1 MMGSGTW
8 VALGPSEKYPRRP
21 RLCSGKTAEKS
32 ANSSAIETVFRLSI
46 IALGRNG
53 GDRRDAYD
61 TMGSGTWVAL
71 GPSEKYHRRPLR
83 VPDPIY
89 LSVYLNRRSLARY
102 RLVRV
107 RGREPTWDL

>member
-1 MMGSGTW
+1 VADEEVPVANGEVTAASASASGRGAEPCGFQLLV
-8 VALGPSEKYPRRP
+8 VAV
-21 RLCSGKTAEKS
+21 SGNREH
-32 ANSSAIETVFRLSI
+32 
-46 IALGRNG
+46 
-53 GDRRDAYD
+53 RRDAHD
-61 TMGSGTWVAL
+61 TLDTATCVPL